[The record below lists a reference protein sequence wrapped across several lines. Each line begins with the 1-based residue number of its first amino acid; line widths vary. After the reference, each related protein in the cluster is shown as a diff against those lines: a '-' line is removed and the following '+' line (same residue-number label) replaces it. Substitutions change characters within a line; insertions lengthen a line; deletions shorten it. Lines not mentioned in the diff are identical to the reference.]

1 MEQRL
6 NISLAALSQDLGM
19 ESVPRYSS
27 LASVSTVPEVLGFT
41 QLADFGIRVFLL
53 VHDLTEPEI
62 FAQLPREFLE
72 ARLIEFAFS
81 ESKIKSAAVVDGRA
95 TTPSQKRLLEQL
107 PFAFGG
113 NFNTEQ
119 YFVVHAP
126 LGKNTVVR
134 AGAGTGKTETM
145 AERIVFLLAMEMTI
159 QPDGKFQSEFDFGSI
174 ALVTFTNLATN
185 EMRARINKVIIY
197 RHRLCRRNALPT
209 LHWIS
214 GIGRIRISTIH
225 KFALSVVK
233 EHGREIGFGPDVVI
247 GSNLEDF
254 RRWVFDGGGN
264 ELGEIFGDRGFAWD
278 RRSFVWR
285 KTLERI
291 WATIVENGIDLN
303 QGDSALDWG
312 GGAGLSRTDQ
322 QAASVIEKT
331 MKYVAKRVDDANLK
345 NQKIETNLIVTRAVQ
360 AVHNSNAQGTQLKYL
375 FVDEFQDSDPGQI
388 ELFRYLSKRYA
399 VQLFL
404 VGDVKQGVYRFRGA
418 SGNAF
423 EIVYS
428 LVEKNEFS
436 PPELFSLNKNFR
448 SGPALLNSL
457 GELFS
462 TLGSHKLLDYEPAL
476 DTLMPGKTQVAS
488 SPYQVI
494 ATTKT
499 RMYQRVAEMVAD
511 VRLTDPDSTVGILVR
526 ENSQAS
532 LAQQAVRDVGMSC
545 EIVSGGT
552 FFQSDAV
559 RELRAFVAAI
569 ISPED
574 NARILQLLE
583 TRWGTGIIHSTFP
596 EFAEGGP
603 DFRWPEVGEG
613 FIDWR
618 VRTMGVLAG
627 DQSVFRDIEPFR
639 ARIVTLKRLALRLPL
654 LDWIVFCRNHF
665 LPDSVSV
672 LQQDDDLRRKQ
683 FGRNLDHLLTL
694 LDDVFGGSG
703 VTLQA
708 LLDYLD
714 VHIAVDT
721 SVDEVH
727 VDEELQAKGVT
738 VALTV
743 HKAKGLEFDH
753 VFVLPSERVFRGSE
767 IAVYRDANAQP
778 LLIWEIHQKGNW
790 NQVIRNVGRNH
801 PAMAND
807 TLESACEEARLFYVA
822 MTRGRRT
829 LTFVSIRNSDSRS
842 SGGLPK
848 SWDDF
853 IRLEVAK

>member
-1 MEQRL
+1 MANSLSALCDE
-6 NISLAALSQDLGM
+6 IELAA
-19 ESVPRYSS
+19 VPRYSL
-27 LASVSTVPEVLGFT
+27 LASVSTVSEVLRFA

-53 VHDLTEPEI
+53 VHELAEPEI
-62 FAQLPREFLE
+62 LKLLPREFLE

-81 ESKIKSAAVVDGRA
+81 DSSMKSVAVVDGHASNSLQR
-95 TTPSQKRLLEQL
+95 RLLEQL

-113 NFNTEQ
+113 NFNVEQ

-145 AERIVFLLAMEMTI
+145 AERIVFLLAMEMSI
-159 QPDGKFQSEFDFGSI
+159 GPDGNFQSEFNFGSI

-185 EMRARINKVIIY
+185 EMRARINRVIIY

-225 KFALSVVK
+225 KFALSLVR

-303 QGDSALDWG
+303 HGGSALDWG
-312 GGAGLSRTDQ
+312 GGLGLSRTDQ
-322 QAASVIEKT
+322 QATSVIEKT
-331 MKYVAKRVDDANLK
+331 MKYVAKRVDESNLK

-360 AVHNSNAQGTQLKYL
+360 AVHNSTAQSTQLKYL

-388 ELFRYLSKRYA
+388 ELFRYLSTRYA

-423 EIVYS
+423 EIVNS
-428 LVEKNEFS
+428 LVERNEIS
-436 PPELFSLNKNFR
+436 PPEMFSLNKNFR
-448 SGPALLNSL
+448 SGPALLTSL
-457 GELFS
+457 SGLFS

-476 DTLMPGKTQVAS
+476 DTLIPGKTQVAS
-488 SPYQVI
+488 SAYQVI
-494 ATTKT
+494 ATTKA
-499 RMYQRVAEMVAD
+499 RMYQRVADLVAE

-569 ISPED
+569 LSPED
-574 NARILQLLE
+574 NARILELVE
-583 TRWGTGIIHSTFP
+583 TRWGTGIIQSDIP
-596 EFAEGGP
+596 ELADANP
-603 DFRWPEVGEG
+603 DSRWPEVGDG

-618 VRTMGVLAG
+618 NRTMRVLAG
-627 DQSVFRDIEPFR
+627 DQSAFRDIEPFR
-639 ARIVTLKRLALRLPL
+639 ARIFTLKRLALRLPL
-654 LDWIVFCRNHF
+654 LDWVVYCRNHF

-672 LQQDDDLRRKQ
+672 MQQDDDLRRKQ

-714 VHIAVDT
+714 VHIAVDN

-727 VDEELQAKGVT
+727 VDEELQASGVT

-767 IAVYRDANAQP
+767 IAIYRGVNAQP

-790 NQVIRNVGRNH
+790 NQVIRNVDRNH
-801 PAMAND
+801 PAMAD
-807 TLESACEEARLFYVA
+807 DALESAREEARLFYVA

-829 LTFVSIRNSDSRS
+829 LTFVSIRNSGSRS
-842 SGGLPK
+842 TGVLPK

-853 IRLEVAK
+853 MMLGGAK